1 MNADK
6 SDKKI
11 FYPRSS
17 ETTNSLGS
25 FMSVTSTGVDER
37 DFRVALRLGERA
49 VRDALLASSAH
60 ARAIYGEPK
69 AINAADRAVFR
80 QSVPWRKEEGFATRH

>member
-17 ETTNSLGS
+17 ETTISLGS
-25 FMSVTSTGVDER
+25 FMSVTTTGVDER

-49 VRDALLASSAH
+49 V
-60 ARAIYGEPK
+60 
-69 AINAADRAVFR
+69 
-80 QSVPWRKEEGFATRH
+80 